1 MSKQPGLKVFG
12 FPVDVRPGFL
22 ILLGVFALAS
32 GGDRIEQGIFFALCV
47 GAFTL
52 IHELGHAFA
61 ARATGA
67 EASIALDFL
76 AGYASFE
83 PTRVLKRWEKAGI
96 SLAGPGVQI
105 VLGTAI
111 LALMHVNPFDIDQV
125 RESHTTIAI
134 WWAGPLLGLINLVPI
149 LPLDGGNIV
158 MSGLDRFIPGRSRIV
173 MVWFSIIL
181 TISALVYFSL
191 VQRNLLSPIFF
202 IFPLVVQI
210 QMLQHRRTQAQL
222 DTHGSWHRWATAA
235 ERDSWN
241 TGKVGSFPPG
251 MVASPWYRAAALA
264 RAGRVDEARGMLVTD
279 FESAVAPNWLPPDV
293 ASERELEALVA
304 LLPRPLP
311 TGNAYSEYVLASV
324 LVRLGEFDEAGRYA
338 AQSYARWTQT
348 MPAVI
353 VAQCAAALGDNE
365 LAVRWLR
372 AAYDADTNRPGLAEA
387 IDQRS
392 EFATVRHDPQ
402 VVQLRHELLS
412 TT

>member
-22 ILLGVFALAS
+22 ILMGLFVLAS
-32 GGDRIEQGIFFALCV
+32 GGDRIEQGVFFALCV
-47 GAFTL
+47 GVFTL

-67 EASIALDFL
+67 EASIALDFM

-111 LALMHVNPFDIDQV
+111 LLIMRVNPFDIEHV
-125 RESHTTIAI
+125 RESHVTIAI
-134 WWAGPLLGLINLVPI
+134 WWAGPLLGLINLAPI

-158 MSGLDRFIPGRSRIV
+158 MNGLDRFIPGRSRIV
-173 MVWFSIIL
+173 MVWFSLGL
-181 TISALVYFSL
+181 TVAMLLYFSL
-191 VQRNLLSPIFF
+191 VRRNPYSGFFF

-235 ERDSWN
+235 ERDAWN
-241 TGKVGSFPPG
+241 TGRVGSFPPG

-264 RAGRVDEARGMLVTD
+264 RAGRVDEARGLLLAD
-279 FESAVAPNWLPPDV
+279 FESAVAPNWLPPEV

-311 TGNAYSEYVLASV
+311 TGNAYSEYVLASI
-324 LVRLGEFDEAGRYA
+324 LIRLGEFDEAGRYA
-338 AQSYARWTQT
+338 AQSYTRWTQT

-353 VAQCAAALGDNE
+353 VAQCAAALGDND

-372 AAYDADTNRPGLAEA
+372 AAYDAGTNRPGLAEA
-387 IDQRS
+387 IDERS